1 MTTVPP
7 RVSGRRRAA
16 TQAPDRVAIATGAAL
31 LAGLFAAAMIPW
43 WPVYESPAVVVC
55 ATVAVLAG
63 LGLGIAGA
71 LLRWPAW
78 LVAAAVAAAYLL
90 LGVPVAVPSQA
101 WLVVL
106 PTPAGLVDLVAGAA
120 LSWKQLLTVAAPVGS
135 YQALL
140 VPVFLLGLV
149 GATVAATIAFRSR
162 HPVAAAIPPA
172 IVFVAGIALGVVDDR
187 LAASAGLAF
196 LVAVVAWLV
205 RAAIVRR
212 RALGGSA
219 RMEAALA
226 DTRRVL
232 GATAILSFALAG
244 AAVAAVALPIPQR
257 TVARSELQPPFEPR
271 DERSPLIGFRAAFQP
286 GSREQPMLE
295 VRGLPDGAGLR
306 IAALDS
312 YDGVVYRVGGDDG
325 QGVSGRFARLPYRLD
340 QSAAVGSEVRL
351 DVRVLGYSDV
361 WVPGAGQLERIEF
374 AGPRQDALADGFVYN
389 DVTGTAAVRDGFDPG
404 DAYTAWSIVPSVPG
418 DLAELQPGTA
428 VLPPSPVLPDE
439 LAALLV
445 QWAPAED
452 EPGERL
458 AAMIGG
464 LHRDGYVSHGQEGE
478 EPSRSGHAHDRI
490 AELAVGRPMLGDGE
504 QYAVAAALMAREIG
518 FPSRVVVGYL
528 PSAAA
533 DSTGTDSAGSEST
546 RSGGVVL
553 SNSDLQAWIEVQ
565 TADGA
570 WRQVDPN
577 PEVREIPERQPDEP
591 VVVSRPQSALPPP
604 EPRTPVD
611 DLADEPEEA
620 GDDGSA
626 DDQAWL
632 GTLFNVLSGV
642 GITLLIL
649 SLIASPFLAIIAAKL
664 RRRRIRR
671 RAGTVEQ
678 RIEGGWQEFAD
689 TAADFGLPVAG
700 AGTRAEQA
708 ASVGGLDSLVLAGV
722 VDRALYAPDA
732 PVEGD
737 DERVWTAVAEL
748 RRRLASEAGTRR
760 SLLAAI
766 SLGSLG
772 GYANSRRGG
781 RS

>member
-1 MTTVPP
+1 MTTLVP

-16 TQAPDRVAIATGAAL
+16 PLRPDRVAIATGAAL

-43 WPVYESPAVVVC
+43 WPVYESSAFIVC

-63 LGLGIAGA
+63 LGIGIAGA

-78 LVAAAVAAAYLL
+78 LVSAAIAAAYLV
-90 LGVPVAVPSQA
+90 LGVPVAVPSRA
-101 WLVVL
+101 WLVVV

-120 LSWKQLLTVAAPVGS
+120 LSWKQLLTVAVPVGS

-149 GATVAATIAFRSR
+149 GAAVAATIAFRSR
-162 HPVAAAIPPA
+162 HSVAAALPPA
-172 IVFVAGIALGVVDDR
+172 VVFVAGIAFGVVDDA
-187 LAASAGLAF
+187 LAAAAGLAF
-196 LVAVVAWLV
+196 LVALIAWLV

-212 RALGGSA
+212 RALGTSP

-226 DTRRVL
+226 DTRRVV
-232 GATAILSFALAG
+232 GATAILAFALAG
-244 AAVAAVALPIPQR
+244 AAVAAVALPLPQR

-286 GSREQPMLE
+286 ASRAQPMLE

-306 IAALDS
+306 IAALDT
-312 YDGVVYRVGGDDG
+312 YDGVVYAVGGEAG
-325 QGVSGRFARLPYRLD
+325 QGLSGRFARVPYRLD
-340 QSAAVGSEVRL
+340 QSAAVGSEVEL
-351 DVRVLGYSDV
+351 EIRVLGYSDV
-361 WVPGAGQLERIEF
+361 WVPGTGRLERIEF
-374 AGPRQDALADGFVYN
+374 TGPRQATLADGFVYN
-389 DVTGTAAVRDGFDPG
+389 DVTGTAAVRDGFESG
-404 DAYTAWSIVPSVPG
+404 DRYTAWSIVPPVPIELG
-418 DLAELQPGTA
+418 ELQPGTA
-428 VLPPSPVLPDE
+428 VLPPAPGLPDE
-439 LAALLV
+439 LATLLEE
-445 QWAPAED
+445 WAPASG

-458 AAMIGG
+458 AAMIDG
-464 LHRDGYVSHGQEGE
+464 LHRDGYVSHGQDGE
-478 EPSRSGHAHDRI
+478 EPSRSGHAVDRI
-490 AELAVGRPMLGDGE
+490 AELAVERPMLGDGE

-518 FPSRVVVGYL
+518 FPARVVVGYL
-528 PSAAA
+528 PGPSTASSAAPA
-533 DSTGTDSAGSEST
+533 D
-546 RSGGVVL
+546 GVVFR
-553 SNSDLQAWIEVQ
+553 NSDLQAWIEVQ

-577 PEVREIPERQPDEP
+577 PDVREIPERQPDEP

-604 EPRTPVD
+604 EPRTPVE
-611 DLADEPEEA
+611 DLNEEPEQA
-620 GDDGSA
+620 GDEDGA
-626 DDQAWL
+626 DDPAWVSVLLRVL
-632 GTLFNVLSGV
+632 G
-642 GITLLIL
+642 GIGIALLVL
-649 SLIASPFLAIIAAKL
+649 SLIASPFLAIVAAKL

-671 RAGTVEQ
+671 RAPTVGQ

-689 TAADFGLPVAG
+689 TAADFGLPVG
-700 AGTRAEQA
+700 VAGTRAEQA

-722 VDRALYAPDA
+722 VDRALYAPDE

-748 RRRLASEAGTRR
+748 RRRLAAEAGTRR